1 MVEPFSLRKAN
12 GNDKNAYVWDLAN
25 ILVWENIK
33 KVAKGL
39 MLTFAIRSTSYLFY
53 GKKYK

>member
-1 MVEPFSLRKAN
+1 MEAP
-12 GNDKNAYVWDLAN
+12 NAYVWDFAN

-39 MLTFAIRSTSYLFY
+39 MLTFAIRSTSYLF
-53 GKKYK
+53 